1 MRICDWCS
9 DVVSSDLCCP
19 LRGAPHSGDHDA
31 EYHGDLTEQ
40 HVRPLHD
47 LASDFSCAFSSW
59 KARNKDVPQASG
71 SVTGQ
76 CRSKTVLSRKVA
88 EKERM
93 SAVARHSKTPQAHA
107 DSVVPGRK
115 IKARRLSANTKQLG
129 NRTGG
134 V

>member
-59 KARNKDVPQASG
+59 KARHKDVPQASG
-71 SVTGQ
+71 SVPGQ

-93 SAVARHSKTPQAHA
+93 SAVARPRKTQQAQAHCGE
-107 DSVVPGRK
+107 SSRQ
-115 IKARRLSANTKQLG
+115 IKAMRLSANNQNFG
-129 NRTGG
+129 DSFGG